1 MLLNKKRKR
10 NDYDVEN
17 KRQLVYY
24 QRSNPNLSHSELKK
38 WLDDSFKTDIGVS
51 TVGEILRNASKYTSM
66 ESIRSPGTKRLRNGE
81 FPNLEQCVYLWIIDK
96 LSNKISIS
104 DSIVVNQAKR
114 FGEQLGISNLEFS
127 YSRGWLEKFKLRFN
141 LRRYTKHGE
150 ADKVDLKLIEDEII
164 NIKDEISKYNM
175 NDVYNFDETALFYR
189 LQPNK
194 TLASGCINGDGDS
207 KERLTVALCTN
218 ATGNSK
224 LKPLVIGKFKRPRC
238 FGKVW
243 DPNDV
248 VHYYNNLK
256 AWMTMEILLIG

>member
-10 NDYDVEN
+10 N
-17 KRQLVYY
+17 
-24 QRSNPNLSHSELKK
+24 
-38 WLDDSFKTDIGVS
+38 IGVS

-66 ESIRSPGTKRLRNGE
+66 ESIRLPGTKRLRNGE

-150 ADKVDLKLIEDEII
+150 ANKVDLKLIEDEIVNLVLNKEKEDVHIDI
-164 NIKDEISKYNM
+164 NDNNNIE
-175 NDVYNFDETALFYR
+175 
-189 LQPNK
+189 
-194 TLASGCINGDGDS
+194 
-207 KERLTVALCTN
+207 
-218 ATGNSK
+218 
-224 LKPLVIGKFKRPRC
+224 PLVITHDEVKKSLQTIISF
-238 FGKVW
+238 V
-243 DPNDV
+243 
-248 VHYYNNLK
+248 NNRK
-256 AWMTMEILLIG
+256 HNEN